1 MHKVFTRLQ
10 FSVSNTGGRLP
21 YLSEGGSGGAG
32 DLVDGVNGYA
42 DDRGQSHGEADGQR
56 PAGVDVV
63 VVGDGLVLD
72 HREDQNELQKERE
85 RGGRLE
91 RIILD
96 QSSALTQVTKSKVM
110 RWLLPPCERSAATNP
125 HQLCLTRAGLRN
137 VSGHYNKGIMKERQ
151 PI

>member
-1 MHKVFTRLQ
+1 MHKVDPRLQ

-72 HREDQNELQKERE
+72 HREDQNELQKERDKEGETE

-91 RIILD
+91 RIFLD
-96 QSSALTQVTKSKVM
+96 RSSALTQ
-110 RWLLPPCERSAATNP
+110 PPQT
-125 HQLCLTRAGLRN
+125 HF
-137 VSGHYNKGIMKERQ
+137 
-151 PI
+151 PILDWNLSD

>member
-1 MHKVFTRLQ
+1 M
-10 FSVSNTGGRLP
+10 P

-72 HREDQNELQKERE
+72 HREDQNELQKGRE
-85 RGGRLE
+85 GGGRLKG
-91 RIILD
+91 IILD
-96 QSSALTQVTKSKVM
+96 QSSALTYPSD
-110 RWLLPPCERSAATNP
+110 
-125 HQLCLTRAGLRN
+125 
-137 VSGHYNKGIMKERQ
+137 
-151 PI
+151 